1 MPYLSAMGLFRRNT
15 KYRVMGP
22 PTPALPGREFTV
34 TLHATRVRE
43 GTTIATVYAD
53 VECSGRKD
61 VAPTQGEGLQ
71 ASSVSSYCRVTR
83 REIDVKRTLARPED
97 TLELA
102 VALPWWTPVVR
113 VGEHRLMG
121 TLPRVEIGYGYGRT
135 DFETEAMPFH
145 HALFAAAAELGWSY
159 QRCQIWDVGGR
170 KRPVE
175 QQLWFTPGDGYEAKG
190 FKLAHVEVVPIARS
204 PESGDLQI
212 AVFGRKLGP
221 GLFPLGR
228 LDAVPLTAEDPSA
241 CVAAVRTG
249 LTEVIGRAGAPAGVE
264 LDGQVLE
271 AVLRVLLRG

>member
-1 MPYLSAMGLFRRNT
+1 MGLFRRNT
-15 KYRVMGP
+15 KYRVVGP

-43 GTTIATVYAD
+43 GTTIDTVHAD

-61 VAPTQGEGLQ
+61 VVPTQGEGLQ

-83 REIDVKRTLARPED
+83 REIEVNRTLARPED
-97 TLELA
+97 TVELA
-102 VALPWWTPVVR
+102 VGLPWWTPVVR

-121 TLPRVEIGYGYGRT
+121 TLPRVEIGYGYGSA
-135 DFETEAMPFH
+135 DVETEALPFH
-145 HALFAAAAELGWSY
+145 HALFAVAGELGWSY
-159 QRCQIWDVGGR
+159 KRGEIWDVGGR

-175 QQLWFTPGDGYEAKG
+175 QRLWFAPGDGYEARG
-190 FKLAHVEVVPIARS
+190 FQLAHVEVVPIARS
-204 PESGDLQI
+204 AESGDLRI

-221 GLFPLGR
+221 GIFPLGR

-249 LTEVIGRAGAPAGVE
+249 LTEVIGGASAPPGVE

-271 AVLRVLLRG
+271 AVIRVLLRG